1 MSLIL
6 LTSKGGPNKVT
17 ILNGNVQLA
26 DDEKLQDIVHS
37 GVRCQEIYL
46 NCTSAIER
54 LIDSVFSDTEE
65 DDDLNFLMFDI
76 P

>member
-6 LTSKGGPNKVT
+6 LTSTGGPDKVT
-17 ILNGNVQLA
+17 IVNGNVQLSS
-26 DDEKLQDIVHS
+26 DEKLQDIVHA

-46 NCTSAIER
+46 KCTSALER
-54 LIDSVFSDTEE
+54 LIDSVFSDTE
-65 DDDLNFLMFDI
+65 DDEDLNFLMFDL